1 MTSGTSRP
9 PSRPPQQ
16 VCGKWFVPC
25 AAGNQIT
32 ICCLNSFT
40 SVEFL
45 IKVISEEVFAVVI
58 SCTRCYHGNHRFRQI
73 NWSYSASEGLQIWES
88 ILNSSNKQTPPP
100 QLSSHLTQMSLNA
113 ALNYMNHVFH
123 LSPTHDKPA
132 RGAQTNERNPEISR
146 KITKTYLTLEDYWGK
161 KHGFRAFKFFLPS
174 SNP

>member
-1 MTSGTSRP
+1 MATTGFAKSTDAIQLLKDYKFENLYSTLQTNNP
-9 PSRPPQQ
+9 P
-16 VCGKWFVPC
+16 
-25 AAGNQIT
+25 
-32 ICCLNSFT
+32 
-40 SVEFL
+40 
-45 IKVISEEVFAVVI
+45 
-58 SCTRCYHGNHRFRQI
+58 
-73 NWSYSASEGLQIWES
+73 
-88 ILNSSNKQTPPP
+88 PPP

-132 RGAQTNERNPEISR
+132 RGAQTNERNPEISG

>member
-1 MTSGTSRP
+1 MHLQNKGHFRQWMTLHFCKGVIDREGAATVSCQMRSYRWQAEHLDLSKVTTVP
-9 PSRPPQQ
+9 CC

-100 QLSSHLTQMSLNA
+100 HNCHHIWL
-113 ALNYMNHVFH
+113 
-123 LSPTHDKPA
+123 KC
-132 RGAQTNERNPEISR
+132 R
-146 KITKTYLTLEDYWGK
+146 
-161 KHGFRAFKFFLPS
+161 
-174 SNP
+174 